1 MGIKAQ
7 PQQPTHANPGSPA
20 PPVASDAQALTMED
34 ALVMVIFPQATWDAV
49 VQLATELHV
58 APAEALGAAIKLLR
72 ARVDE
77 ETGHG

>member
-7 PQQPTHANPGSPA
+7 PTHASHANPGSST
-20 PPVASDAQALTMED
+20 PPISPDAQALTMDD

-49 VQLATELHV
+49 LQLAKELNV

>member
-7 PQQPTHANPGSPA
+7 PTQSAHANPGSSM
-20 PPVASDAQALTMED
+20 PPISPDAKEITVAD
-34 ALVMVIFPQATWDAV
+34 ALVMVLFPQATWDAV
-49 VQLATELHV
+49 LQLAKELNV

-77 ETGHG
+77 EASNI

>member
-1 MGIKAQ
+1 
-7 PQQPTHANPGSPA
+7 
-20 PPVASDAQALTMED
+20 MED

-49 VQLATELHV
+49 LQLAKELNV

-77 ETGHG
+77 ETSHG